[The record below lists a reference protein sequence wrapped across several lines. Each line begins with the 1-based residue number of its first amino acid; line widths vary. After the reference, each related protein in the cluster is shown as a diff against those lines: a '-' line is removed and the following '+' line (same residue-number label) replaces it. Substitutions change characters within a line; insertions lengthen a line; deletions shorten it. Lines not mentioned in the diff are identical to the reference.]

1 MSRAT
6 SGEDDGTLAL
16 SLVRF
21 QSMDSESDMGTPRG
35 SRETPSGSNSK
46 SRKGWLVKKW
56 SKFDDAVM
64 KPIFGGEGHEYPR
77 SFDDS
82 GDEETDRPDLCIK
95 SENM

>member
-1 MSRAT
+1 M
-6 SGEDDGTLAL
+6 

-64 KPIFGGEGHEYPR
+64 KPIFGGEGHE
-77 SFDDS
+77 
-82 GDEETDRPDLCIK
+82 
-95 SENM
+95 